1 MVSDPYA
8 SKFWRKS
15 FDPHVKDHFDY
26 PENKMF
32 TDLFLEAVNEA
43 PDITAV
49 NYNGKEITFR
59 QLEALSNRFANF
71 LIKQGLKPG
80 DVVGVYSLNLPAY
93 YIAIPAISRAG
104 CVLSGVSPLLTPRE
118 LEYQLNDSGAKI
130 LVALDVFWGNIS
142 QVIDKVKLN
151 AIILTGFSDF
161 LPDSQPLKLPES
173 PIPVFRFT
181 DLMKDYPADLVNVRV
196 SGEAPLLMQYTGG
209 TTGPSKGAVLT
220 HNSMVRH
227 MIQFANYTDSVKGQ
241 ERTLCPFPLFHQAGL
256 FSGMFSLV
264 VATPQVAIANPRDYD
279 FIVKTIKEYKPTVL
293 SAVPTIY
300 LELMKKPEFR
310 ALDFSGIWGCIA
322 GAAPF
327 PVEYLKEFEDI
338 VGKDKFVEVYG
349 MTETSPIISA
359 NPRYGKRKFGSV
371 GLPLCDTEVKI
382 VDPATKEPV
391 PVGQPGELV
400 VRGPQVMKGYHNK
413 PEESANSLKDGWF
426 YTGDICRM
434 DDEGYIYIVD
444 RLKDMVI
451 VSGFKVFTR
460 ELDDII
466 IEHPD
471 VAMAASVGIPDPNR
485 PGNEIVATAI
495 VLREGIDKTE
505 AEKERIKEFIRQ
517 REAPYKVPKIIEFM
531 DSMPTSA
538 VGKILKR
545 ELRETLK
552 AHKQA

>member
-8 SKFWRKS
+8 SNFWRKS

-32 TDLFLEAVNEA
+32 TDLFMEAVNEA

-49 NYNGKEITFR
+49 NYMGKEITFK

-93 YIAIPAISRAG
+93 YIVIPAISRAG

-142 QVIDKVKLN
+142 QVIDKVKLK
-151 AIILTGFSDF
+151 AIALTGFNDF
-161 LPDSQPLKLPES
+161 IPDAQPLKLPES
-173 PIPVFRFT
+173 SIPIYRFT
-181 DLMKDYPADLVNVRV
+181 DLMQEYPAEPVNVRV
-196 SGEAPLLMQYTGG
+196 SGEAPFLMQYTGG

-220 HNSMVRH
+220 HNNVVRH
-227 MIQFANYTDSVKGQ
+227 MIQWSNYVEAVKGQ
-241 ERTLCPFPLFHQAGL
+241 ERILCPFPLFHQAGL
-256 FSGMFSLV
+256 FLGLFCLV
-264 VATPQVAIANPRDYD
+264 WATPQVALPNPRDYD
-279 FIVKTIKEYKPTVL
+279 FIIKTIKEYKPTVL
-293 SAVPTIY
+293 TAVPTIF

-310 ALDFSGIWGCIA
+310 GLDFSGIWGCIA

-327 PVEYLKEFEDI
+327 PVDYLNEFEDI
-338 VGKDKFVEVYG
+338 VGKDKFSEVYG
-349 MTETSPIISA
+349 MTETCPLIAA

-371 GLPLCDTEVKI
+371 GLPIGDTEVKI

-391 PVGQPGELV
+391 PIGEPGELL
-400 VRGPQVMKGYHNK
+400 VRGPQVMKGYWNK
-413 PEESANSLKDGWF
+413 PEETANALKDGWF

-434 DDEGYIYIVD
+434 DEEGYVYIVD

-451 VSGFKVFTR
+451 VSGYKVFTR

-471 VAMAASVGIPDPNR
+471 VELAASVGVPDPNR
-485 PGNEIVATAI
+485 PGNETVATAI
-495 VLREGIDKTE
+495 VLKEGIDKTE
-505 AEKERIKEFIRQ
+505 AEKEKIQEFIRQ
-517 REAPYKVPKIIEFM
+517 REAPYKVPKIIVFM
-531 DSMPTSA
+531 DSLPTSA
-538 VGKILKR
+538 IGKILKR
-545 ELRETLK
+545 ELREMLK
-552 AHKQA
+552 AK

>member
-15 FDPHVKDHFDY
+15 FDPHVKAHFDY
-26 PENKMF
+26 PENKLF
-32 TDLFLEAVNEA
+32 TDQFLEAVNEV
-43 PDITAV
+43 PDNTAV
-49 NYNGKEITFR
+49 NYMGKEITFR
-59 QLEALSNRFANF
+59 QLDALSNRFANF
-71 LIKQGLKPG
+71 LIKQGMKPG

-130 LVALDVFWGNIS
+130 LLALDLFWGNIS
-142 QVIDKVKLN
+142 QVIDKVKLK
-151 AIILTGFSDF
+151 AIALTGFNDF
-161 LPDSQPLKLPES
+161 LPDAQPLKLPES
-173 PIPVFRFT
+173 SIPIYRFT
-181 DLMKDYPADLVNVRV
+181 DLMQEYPADPVNVRV
-196 SGEAPLLMQYTGG
+196 TGESPLLMQYTGG

-220 HNSMVRH
+220 HNNIVRH
-227 MIQFANYTDSVKGQ
+227 MIQFANWVDSVKGE

-256 FSGMFSLV
+256 FNGMFCLV
-264 VATPQVAIANPRDYD
+264 MATPQVAIPNPRDYD
-279 FIVKTIKEYKPTVL
+279 FIIKTIKSYKPTVI
-293 SAVPTIY
+293 SAVPTIF

-310 ALDFSGIWGCIA
+310 ELDFSGVWGCIA

-327 PVEYLKEFEDI
+327 PVDYLKGFEDI
-338 VGKDKFVEVYG
+338 VGKDKFSEVYG
-349 MTETSPIISA
+349 MTETSPLITA
-359 NPRYGKRKFGSV
+359 NPRYGKRIFGSV

-391 PVGQPGELV
+391 PVGEPGELA

-413 PEESANSLKDGWF
+413 PEETANALKDGWF

-434 DDEGYIYIVD
+434 DEDGYICIVD

-451 VSGFKVFTR
+451 VSGYKVFTR

-471 VAMAASVGIPDPNR
+471 VAMAASIGIPDPNR
-485 PGNEIVATAI
+485 PGNETVATAI
-495 VLREGIDKTE
+495 VLKEGVEKTE
-505 AEKERIKEFIRQ
+505 AEKDKIREFIRQ
-517 REAPYKVPKIIEFM
+517 REAPYKVPKIVEFM
-531 DSMPTSA
+531 DTLPTSA

-545 ELRETLK
+545 ELREILK
-552 AHKQA
+552 AK

>member
-1 MVSDPYA
+1 MASDPYA
-8 SKFWRKS
+8 GKFWQKS
-15 FDPHVKDHFDY
+15 FDPHVKTHFDY
-26 PENKMF
+26 PENKLF
-32 TDLFLEAVNEA
+32 TDLFLEAVNEV

-49 NYNGKEITFR
+49 YYMGKEITFR
-59 QLEALSNRFANF
+59 QLDALSNRFANF

-142 QVIDKVKLN
+142 QVISKVKLQ
-151 AIILTGFSDF
+151 AIVLTSFSDF
-161 LPDSQPLKLPES
+161 LPDAQPLKLPES

-181 DLMKDYPADLVNVRV
+181 DLMQEYPADPVNVRV
-196 SGEAPLLMQYTGG
+196 TGESPMLMQYTGG

-220 HNSMVRH
+220 HNNIVRH
-227 MIQFANYTDSVKGQ
+227 MIQWGNYVESIKGQ
-241 ERTLCPFPLFHQAGL
+241 ERILCPFPLFHQAGL
-256 FSGMFSLV
+256 FNGMFCLV
-264 VATPQVAIANPRDYD
+264 AATPQVAIPNPRDYD
-279 FIVKTIKEYKPTVL
+279 SIIKTIKEYKPSVL
-293 SAVPTIY
+293 TAVPTIF
-300 LELMKKPEFR
+300 LELMKKPAFR
-310 ALDFSGIWGCIA
+310 ELDFSGIWGCIA

-327 PVEYLKEFEDI
+327 PVEYLQGFEDI
-338 VGKDKFVEVYG
+338 VGKDKFSEVYG
-349 MTETSPIISA
+349 MTETSPLISA

-371 GLPLCDTEVKI
+371 GLPICDTEVKI

-391 PVGQPGELV
+391 PIGEPGELV

-413 PEESANSLKDGWF
+413 PEETANALKDGWF

-434 DDEGYIYIVD
+434 DEDGYICIVD

-451 VSGFKVFTR
+451 VSGYKVFTR

-471 VAMAASVGIPDPNR
+471 VALAASIGIPDPNR
-485 PGNEIVATAI
+485 PGNETVATAI
-495 VLREGIDKTE
+495 VLKEGIEKTE
-505 AEKERIKEFIRQ
+505 AEKEKIREFIRQ
-517 REAPYKVPKIIEFM
+517 REAPYKVPKIVEFM
-531 DSMPTSA
+531 DSLPTSA

-545 ELRETLK
+545 ELREILK
-552 AHKQA
+552 AK

>member
-1 MVSDPYA
+1 MASDPYA
-8 SKFWRKS
+8 GHYWRKS
-15 FDPHVKDHFDY
+15 FDPHVKSHFDY

-32 TDLFLEAVNEA
+32 HDLFLEAVNEV

-49 NYNGKEITFR
+49 DYMEKKMTFR
-59 QLEALSNRFANF
+59 DIDRLSNSFAAF

-93 YIAIPAISRAG
+93 YIAIPAISKAG
-104 CVLSGVSPLLTPRE
+104 CVLTGVSPLLTPRE
-118 LEYQLNDSGAKI
+118 LEYQLKDSGAKV
-130 LVALDVFWGNIS
+130 LLALDVFWGNIS

-151 AIILTGFSDF
+151 AIALTGFSDF
-161 LPDSQPLKLPES
+161 LPDAQPLKLPES
-173 PIPVFRFT
+173 SIPVVRFT
-181 DLMKDYPADLVNVRV
+181 DIMQEYPADPVNIRV
-196 SGEAPLLMQYTGG
+196 KGEDPLLMQYTGG

-220 HNSMVRH
+220 HNNVVRH
-227 MIQFANYTDSVKGQ
+227 MIQWGNFVEAVKGQ
-241 ERTLCPFPLFHQAGL
+241 ERILCPFPLFHQAGL
-256 FSGMFSLV
+256 FLGLFCLV
-264 VATPQVAIANPRDYD
+264 YATPQVAIPNPRDYD
-279 FIVKTIKEYKPTVL
+279 FIIKCIKEYKPSVL
-293 SAVPTIY
+293 TAVPTIY

-338 VGKDKFVEVYG
+338 VGKDKFSEVYG
-349 MTETSPIISA
+349 MTETCPLIAA

-371 GLPLCDTEVKI
+371 GLPINDTEVKI

-391 PVGQPGELV
+391 PIGEPGELA

-413 PEESANSLKDGWF
+413 PEETANAMKDGWF

-451 VSGFKVFTR
+451 VSGYKVFTR

-466 IEHPD
+466 VEHPD
-471 VAMAASVGIPDPNR
+471 VMLAASIGIPDPNR
-485 PGNEIVATAI
+485 PGNEMVASAI
-495 VLREGIDKTE
+495 VLKEGVEKSE
-505 AEKERIKEFIRQ
+505 AEKEKIREFIRK
-517 REAPYKVPKIIEFM
+517 REAPYKVPRVIVFY
-531 DSMPTSA
+531 DSLPISA
-538 VGKILKR
+538 IGKILKR
-545 ELRETLK
+545 ELREMLK
-552 AHKQA
+552 AA

>member
-8 SKFWRKS
+8 GKFWRKS

-32 TDLFLEAVNEA
+32 HDLFMEAVADA
-43 PDITAV
+43 PDICAV
-49 NYNGKEITFR
+49 NYMGEEVTFK
-59 QLEALSNRFANF
+59 QLDALSNRFANF
-71 LIKQGLKPG
+71 LIRQGMKPG

-104 CVLSGVSPLLTPRE
+104 CVLTGVSPLLTPRE

-130 LVALDVFWGNIS
+130 LLALDVFWGNIS
-142 QVIDKVKLN
+142 QVIDKVKLK
-151 AIILTGFSDF
+151 AIVLTGFSDF
-161 LPDSQPLKLPES
+161 TAGAQPLKLPES
-173 PIPVFRFT
+173 AVPVYRFV
-181 DLMKDYPADLVNVRV
+181 DLVREYPADPVNVRV
-196 SGEAPLLMQYTGG
+196 RGEDPLLMQYTGG

-220 HNSMVRH
+220 HNNMVRQI
-227 MIQFANYTDSVKGQ
+227 IQFANFLDSKKGN
-241 ERTLCPFPLFHQAGL
+241 ERILCPFPLFHQAGL
-256 FSGMFSLV
+256 FNGMFGLV
-264 VATPQVAIANPRDYD
+264 MATPQATIPNPHDYD
-279 FIVKTIKEYKPTVL
+279 FIIKTIREYKPTAL
-293 SAVPTIY
+293 SAVPTIF

-310 ALDFSGIWGCIA
+310 ELDFSGIWGCVA
-322 GAAPF
+322 GASPF
-327 PVEYLKEFEDI
+327 PVEYLKGFEDI
-338 VGKDKFVEVYG
+338 VGKNKFSEVYG
-349 MTETSPIISA
+349 MTETSPIITA
-359 NPRYGKRKFGSV
+359 NPRYGKRIFGSV
-371 GLPLCDTEVKI
+371 GLPICDTEVKI

-391 PVGQPGELV
+391 PVGEPGELA

-413 PEESANSLKDGWF
+413 PEETANALRDGWF

-434 DDEGYIYIVD
+434 DQEGYVYIVD

-485 PGNEIVATAI
+485 PGNEMVATAI
-495 VLREGIDKTE
+495 VLKEGVEKAD
-505 AEKERIKEFIRQ
+505 AEKEKIREFIRQ
-517 REAPYKVPKIIEFM
+517 REAPYKVPRIIVFM

-545 ELRETLK
+545 ELREMLK
-552 AHKQA
+552 SQKQA

>member
-1 MVSDPYA
+1 MANDPYA
-8 SKFWRKS
+8 AKFWRKS

-32 TDLFLEAVNEA
+32 TDLFLEAVNEV

-49 NYNGKEITFR
+49 NYMGKEITFR
-59 QLEALSNRFANF
+59 QIDALTNRFAAF

-130 LVALDVFWGNIS
+130 LLALDVFWGNIS
-142 QVIDKVKLN
+142 QVIGKVKLKS
-151 AIILTGFSDF
+151 IVLTGFSDF
-161 LPDSQPLKLPES
+161 LPGAQPLKLPES
-173 PIPVFRFT
+173 PIPLYRFT
-181 DLMKDYPADLVNVRV
+181 DLMQEYPADPVNVRV
-196 SGEAPLLMQYTGG
+196 RGEDPLLMQYTGG

-220 HNSMVRH
+220 HNNVVRH
-227 MIQFANYTDSVKGQ
+227 MIQWGNYVGANKGE
-241 ERTLCPFPLFHQAGL
+241 ERILCPFPLFHQAGL
-256 FSGMFSLV
+256 FLGLFCLV
-264 VATPQVAIANPRDYD
+264 WATPQVAIPNPRDYD
-279 FIVKTIKEYKPTVL
+279 FIIKSIKEYKPSVL
-293 SAVPTIY
+293 TAVPTIY

-327 PVEYLKEFEDI
+327 PVEYLKEFEEI
-338 VGKDKFVEVYG
+338 VGKDKFSEVYG
-349 MTETSPIISA
+349 MTETCPLIAA

-371 GLPLCDTEVKI
+371 GLPVGDTEVKI

-391 PVGQPGELV
+391 PVGEPGELA
-400 VRGPQVMKGYHNK
+400 VRGPQVMKGYWNK
-413 PEESANSLKDGWF
+413 PEETANSLRDGWF

-434 DDEGYIYIVD
+434 DEDGYIFIVD

-451 VSGFKVFTR
+451 VSGYKVFTR

-471 VAMAASVGIPDPNR
+471 VALAASVGVPDPNR
-485 PGNEIVATAI
+485 PGNETVASAI
-495 VLREGIDKTE
+495 VLKEGIEKTE
-505 AEKERIKEFIRQ
+505 AEKEKIREFIRQ
-517 REAPYKVPKIIEFM
+517 REAPYKVPRIIVFF
-531 DSMPTSA
+531 DSLPTSA

-545 ELRETLK
+545 ELRDMLK
-552 AHKQA
+552 AA

>member
-1 MVSDPYA
+1 MANDPYA
-8 SKFWRKS
+8 SRFWRKS

-49 NYNGKEITFR
+49 NYMGKEISFR
-59 QLEALSNRFANF
+59 QIDALSNRFAAF

-130 LVALDVFWGNIS
+130 LLALDVFWGNIS
-142 QVIDKVKLN
+142 QVIAMVKLK
-151 AIILTGFSDF
+151 AIALTGFSDF

-173 PIPVFRFT
+173 PVPVYRFT
-181 DLMKDYPADLVNVRV
+181 DLMQEYPADPVNVRV
-196 SGEAPLLMQYTGG
+196 KGEDPLLMQYTGG

-220 HNSMVRH
+220 HNNVVRH
-227 MIQFANYTDSVKGQ
+227 MIQWGNYVEGVKGQ
-241 ERTLCPFPLFHQAGL
+241 ERILCPFPLFHQAGL
-256 FSGMFSLV
+256 FLGLFCLV
-264 VATPQVAIANPRDYD
+264 WATPQVAIPNPRDYD
-279 FIVKTIKEYKPTVL
+279 FIIKSIKEYKPTVL
-293 SAVPTIY
+293 TAVPTIY

-310 ALDFSGIWGCIA
+310 ELDFSNIWGCIA

-327 PVEYLKEFEDI
+327 PVEYLKGFEDI
-338 VGKDKFVEVYG
+338 VGKDKFSEVYG
-349 MTETSPIISA
+349 MTETCPLIAA
-359 NPRYGKRKFGSV
+359 NPRYGKSKFGSV
-371 GLPLCDTEVKI
+371 GLPVGDTEVKI

-391 PVGQPGELV
+391 PIGQPGELV
-400 VRGPQVMKGYHNK
+400 VRGPQVMKGYWNK
-413 PEESANSLKDGWF
+413 PEETANALKDGWF

-434 DDEGYIYIVD
+434 DEEGYIYIVD

-451 VSGFKVFTR
+451 VSGYKVFTR

-471 VAMAASVGIPDPNR
+471 VALAASVGVPDPNR
-485 PGNEIVATAI
+485 PGNETVASAI
-495 VLREGIDKTE
+495 VLKEGIEKTE
-505 AEKERIKEFIRQ
+505 AEKEKIRDFIRQ
-517 REAPYKVPKIIEFM
+517 REAPYKVPRIIVFF
-531 DSMPTSA
+531 DSLPISA

-545 ELRETLK
+545 ELREMLK
-552 AHKQA
+552 ANKSA